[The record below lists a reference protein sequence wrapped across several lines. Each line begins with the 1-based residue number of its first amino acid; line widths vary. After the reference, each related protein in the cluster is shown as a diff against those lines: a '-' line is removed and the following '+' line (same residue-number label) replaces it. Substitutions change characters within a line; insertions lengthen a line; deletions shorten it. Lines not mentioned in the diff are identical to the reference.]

1 MMKVRSYINFLF
13 VAALVFAVV
22 TFYSCGAKN
31 PSAES
36 SNKKADT
43 AEVKNEHRD
52 IIELTEEQIKAVGIQ
67 LGNIEEKNLNAVIK
81 ASGQLEVPPQN
92 RADVNVLIGGIITKI
107 DVLEGQTVHKGQTLA
122 ILENP
127 DFIKMQQDYLTT
139 KSSSVYTQQELQRQK
154 ELNEANAG
162 TGKNLQQ
169 VQANYNTEKSKI
181 ATLEKLLQQLG
192 INPSSVENGNIAS
205 QVAVTAPISGTIGH
219 ITVNTGT
226 YVEIAKPLMEIIDN
240 SKIHCDLIVYEKDL
254 FKVKVGQKVNF
265 MLTNQNNQ
273 QIEGRIFGINKSFEN
288 ESKGIIVHAVI
299 EGAEKYNLIQGM
311 YVTALIDIGNQLT
324 PAVPVDAVVRSE
336 GKDYI
341 FMVSET
347 EQETVKDE
355 NEKKSTEQ
363 TYHFKKVEV
372 VTGVSELGYVQIA
385 LVDEIP
391 KDAKIVTKGAFYILS
406 KSQRSEEE
414 E

>member
-1 MMKVRSYINFLF
+1 MTTKKYKTNFFITALLF
-13 VAALVFAVV
+13 IMITLC
-22 TFYSCGAKN
+22 SCG
-31 PSAES
+31 
-36 SNKKADT
+36 NKT
-43 AEVKNEHRD
+43 ASTETETKKSDSVEVKNEQAGA
-52 IIELTEEQIKAVGIQ
+52 IELTEQQMKAVGIE
-67 LGNIEEKNLNAVIK
+67 LGSIEEKNLNAVIK
-81 ASGQLEVPPQN
+81 ASGQLQVPPQN

-139 KSSSVYTQQELQRQK
+139 KSSFGYTQQELQRQK

-169 VQANYNTEKSKI
+169 VQANYNAEQAKI
-181 ATLEKLLQQLG
+181 TTLEKQLQQLG
-192 INPSSVENGNIAS
+192 INPASVEKGNIAS
-205 QVAVTAPISGTIGH
+205 QVAITAPISGTIGQ
-219 ITVNTGT
+219 ITVNTGS
-226 YVEIAKPLMEIIDN
+226 YVETTKPLMEIIDN
-240 SKIHCDLIVYEKDL
+240 SKIHCDLVVYEKDL
-254 FKVKVGQKVNF
+254 FKVKIGQKVNF
-265 MLTNQNNQ
+265 MLTNQNNR
-273 QIEGRIFGINKSFEN
+273 QIEGRIFGVNKSFEN

-299 EGAEKYNLIQGM
+299 DDAEKFNLIQGM

-336 GKDYI
+336 GKDYL

-347 EQETVKDE
+347 EQETEKDE
-355 NEKKSTEQ
+355 HDKKNTEQ
-363 TYHFKKVEV
+363 TFHFKKVEV
-372 VTGVSELGYVQIA
+372 VTGVSELGYVQIT

-406 KSQRSEEE
+406 KSQGSAEEE
-414 E
+414 